1 MMFQFP
7 LIWGNLFINKI
18 CTEYEYSLV
27 PVSCT
32 DALHAILKWLISTNL
47 KHKMWKNYMPVA
59 IYPVSIIIYIWTVC
73 APGDS
78 SRSLVS
84 QNSSHYDMLNKG
96 WEIPAQHMPQETLL
110 LGIWGPSSC
119 CYLIWA
125 GSLPIN
131 FSPTLTPS
139 QTLGKQIV

>member
-1 MMFQFP
+1 
-7 LIWGNLFINKI
+7 
-18 CTEYEYSLV
+18 
-27 PVSCT
+27 
-32 DALHAILKWLISTNL
+32 
-47 KHKMWKNYMPVA
+47 MPVA

-110 LGIWGPSSC
+110 LGI
-119 CYLIWA
+119 
-125 GSLPIN
+125 
-131 FSPTLTPS
+131 
-139 QTLGKQIV
+139 